1 MMEVQTLDA
10 QLKNQRRQDRIE
22 LVMGNR
28 DVKTAIF
35 ATPSESQA
43 AIIPGLQ

>member
-10 QLKNQRRQDRIE
+10 QFGDQRRQGRIE

-28 DVKTAIF
+28 HVETAIF
-35 ATPSESQA
+35 AAPE
-43 AIIPGLQ
+43 